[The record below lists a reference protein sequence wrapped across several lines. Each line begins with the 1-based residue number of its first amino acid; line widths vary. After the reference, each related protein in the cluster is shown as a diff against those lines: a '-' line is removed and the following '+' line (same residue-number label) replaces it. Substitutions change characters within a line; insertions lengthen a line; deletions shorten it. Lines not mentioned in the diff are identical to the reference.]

1 MNPLL
6 QRLSWPARLGVVA
19 VMVLSVGAAVV
30 LSAVFFALFLVL
42 GLVASGW
49 LWWQNRRLQREAR
62 TQFVE
67 AEYEVVAEAELLE
80 DSSDQDQNVPIN
92 KRQNSSEQIYPKKQP

>member
-6 QRLSWPARLGVVA
+6 QHLSWPARLGVVA

-62 TQFVE
+62 RHFVE
-67 AEYEVVAEAELLE
+67 AEYEVVAEADLLE
-80 DSSDQDQNVPIN
+80 DFHDQDQTTSLN
-92 KRQNSSEQIYPKKQP
+92 KRQTSADQIFPRH